1 MSSGCIP
8 TIQKLM
14 AFLKGTRSSV
24 SYLSGFF
31 WLTNVWF
38 FFFSFWQ
45 LILSHS
51 ILATLSSH
59 AWHSQHMNTWLKGN
73 SFLKI
78 YDNIH
83 MTRMSCSNTY
93 SAELHNHLIW
103 LKINPKYS
111 MQNYTYFRQMYQE
124 CLKQNI

>member
-38 FFFSFWQ
+38 FFLVFGSWFCLIAFSQ
-45 LILSHS
+45 RCHHMPDIL
-51 ILATLSSH
+51 
-59 AWHSQHMNTWLKGN
+59 NTWTHGLKVIL
-73 SFLKI
+73 FWKI